1 MTADRRA
8 GGRDFAALLRQR
20 RRAAALTQAELAS
33 LAGLAVR
40 TVREAEHGRTTRP
53 QRTTAVLLADALGLT
68 GEDRAGFLGAARG
81 EGRQVPRPRAA
92 TATYRAHAPPPSL
105 VGRAGEVA
113 QLAEL
118 LAAPAGPSPVTLVG
132 LAGVGKTAL
141 ALAVTQQVAARF
153 AAGVA
158 VVTCDHDLAP
168 DELLDVIAEGLGAA
182 GFHDLPGRVAGSSA
196 LLVMDAVDR
205 AVGGPLRKA
214 LAQLP
219 PGVQV
224 LATGRLPLA
233 VPGERVWPV
242 TPLPLPPA
250 GSGRDLA
257 EVAAFPAVEL
267 FLARLSRVRPD
278 PLAEDEI
285 PALVGLVRRLG
296 GLPLALELAAAHGR
310 LLRLPQI
317 LQRYGDRML
326 DLGEAGDV
334 AGDGDSE
341 GANGGDSEGPNGGD
355 SGGDSVGEPT
365 LRAAL
370 AGSYRL
376 LGPAE
381 QAALRRLAVFRA
393 RWSVELA
400 EQMLAAAGGR
410 DPVPLL
416 DRLVSLGLIE
426 VQGVRENRFRML
438 DLVRDFALE
447 QARQRGELASARR
460 AHARVITDLAGRLE
474 PALAGPWLRAT
485 ATRLDDLA
493 AEVWAA
499 LTYAANHDPATALTL
514 AARLTRWWR
523 FRGREVVG
531 HRWLRRLLD
540 DPRTAEAGPTV
551 RAWAMV
557 GLARLAHEHG
567 EGPAELPAARKA
579 LIEFRRLGDVSG
591 ELVAGRVL
599 AAVCRASGR
608 YDEARDH
615 WAAAL
620 AVAVRYR
627 RDRDAAMAQLGLA
640 GQELRVGDLV
650 AARRRLAAADRLGAQ
665 SGDRRLRLLATA
677 ALAEVA
683 RLAGRYEEAV
693 ATSRRVLAGLAELGD
708 PGQRRCA
715 LGILAQSLAA
725 LGRCGEAERVLAR
738 LRADPQPAGGAE
750 AACAAVEARL
760 ALARGDRVVAA
771 EWFTAAA
778 AALRAGGDF
787 RALLE
792 TLVELSA
799 CLADPQRREQVL
811 RELAGLCQESGFV
824 LLERER
830 AQLGD
835 DWRPDRLS

>member
-81 EGRQVPRPRAA
+81 EGRSVPRPRVASP
-92 TATYRAHAPPPSL
+92 TYRAHAPPSL
-105 VGRAGEVA
+105 VGRASEVA

-141 ALAVTQQVAARF
+141 ALAVTQQVAAGF
-153 AAGVA
+153 AAGVV
-158 VVTCDHDLAP
+158 VVTCDHDSAP
-168 DELLDVIAEGLGAA
+168 DELLDLIAEGLGAA
-182 GFHDLPGRVAGSSA
+182 GFPDLPERIAGSSA

-205 AVGGPLRKA
+205 AAGGLARKV

-242 TPLPLPPA
+242 TPLSLPPA

-257 EVAAFPAVEL
+257 EVAGCPAVEL
-267 FLARLSRVRPD
+267 FLARLARVRPE
-278 PLAEDEI
+278 PLAEDEV

-296 GLPLALELAAAHGR
+296 GLPLALEFAAAHGR

-317 LQRYGDRML
+317 LQRYGDRVL
-326 DLGEAGDV
+326 DLGEGGD
-334 AGDGDSE
+334 GTDGDS
-341 GANGGDSEGPNGGD
+341 DSE
-355 SGGDSVGEPT
+355 GEPT

-376 LGPAE
+376 LGPEE

-400 EQMLAAAGGR
+400 EQVLAAAGGAG

-438 DLVRDFALE
+438 DVVRDFALE
-447 QARQRGELASARR
+447 QARQRGELAGARR

-523 FRGREVVG
+523 FRGRDVVG

-567 EGPAELPAARKA
+567 DGPAELPAARKA

-627 RDRDAAMAQLGLA
+627 RDRDAALAQLGLA

-738 LRADPQPAGGAE
+738 LRADPQPAGGAAA

-778 AALRAGGDF
+778 AALRAGGDL

-792 TLVELSA
+792 ALVELSA
-799 CLADPQRREQVL
+799 CLADRQRREQVL
-811 RELAGLCQESGFV
+811 LELAGLCQERGFV